1 MYFPSVG
8 AFSHKFSIAPGGE
21 LLIGSEKSYGVQKW
35 HGSPLWGLL
44 CNYWWDYCCRRKSV
58 SSFSFFVCFLSRFW
72 ITKLVIKETL
82 LSSAVFRTIMALLY
96 RISFLCTYIQVF
108 LWITGF
114 YIGAYFNFFS
124 VNPHDF
130 SLGANLFIQKYH
142 FLVILWA
149 VSPQRSIFAWR
160 CGPETLSVV
169 SGITRT

>member
-1 MYFPSVG
+1 
-8 AFSHKFSIAPGGE
+8 
-21 LLIGSEKSYGVQKW
+21 
-35 HGSPLWGLL
+35 
-44 CNYWWDYCCRRKSV
+44 
-58 SSFSFFVCFLSRFW
+58 
-72 ITKLVIKETL
+72 VIKETL

-142 FLVILWA
+142 FFGDFVGRKPTK
-149 VSPQRSIFAWR
+149 VNF
-160 CGPETLSVV
+160 CVTV
-169 SGITRT
+169 RT